1 MCRILKVSESAYY
14 SSQQLKISS
23 RKEKNER
30 VKQAIKTI
38 YEQSRFRYG
47 SVRIH
52 KELENQGYRV
62 SQPTVAKYMREMN
75 IRSIISKKYKI
86 CTTDSKHSFKIADNV
101 LDRNFTTTSANQAWV
116 SDITYIL
123 TAEGWLFLTIVLD
136 LYDRKVIGWSFSERM
151 HTSETTLA
159 AFNIAKQNR
168 PIWETQKL
176 IFHSDRGSQY
186 ACDELKKALAC
197 FKNVQQSM
205 SRKGNCWDNAPAES
219 FFKTLKTELVYHY
232 EYETLKEAEL
242 SIFEYIE
249 GFYNKCRRH
258 SALNND
264 TIDEFWAKQNSLKQ
278 VA

>member
-23 RKEKNER
+23 RKEKKER
-30 VKQAIKTI
+30 IKQAIKRI

-52 KELENQGYRV
+52 KELEKQEYRV

-136 LYDRKVIGWSFSERM
+136 LYDRKVIGWSFSDRM

-159 AFNIAKQNR
+159 AFNMAKQNR
-168 PIWETQKL
+168 PIWETQRL

-186 ACDELKKALAC
+186 ACDELKEALAC

-219 FFKTLKTELVYHY
+219 SV
-232 EYETLKEAEL
+232 AEL
-242 SIFEYIE
+242 AE
-249 GFYNKCRRH
+249 
-258 SALNND
+258 
-264 TIDEFWAKQNSLKQ
+264 
-278 VA
+278 V

>member
-1 MCRILKVSESAYY
+1 MCRVLKVSESSYY
-14 SSQQLKISS
+14 RSLYLKTSSQ
-23 RKEKNER
+23 KEKKER
-30 VKQAIKTI
+30 IKQAIKAI

-52 KELENQGYRV
+52 KELEVQGYKIC
-62 SQPTVAKYMREMN
+62 QATVAKYMREMN
-75 IRSIISKKYKI
+75 IRSIINKKYKI

-101 LDRNFTTTSANQAWV
+101 LDRNFTTTKANQAWV

-136 LYDRKVIGWSFSERM
+136 LYDRKVIGWSFSDSM
-151 HTSETTLA
+151 HTSKTTLP
-159 AFNIAKQNR
+159 AFYMAKQNR

-176 IFHSDRGSQY
+176 VFHSDRGSQY
-186 ACDELKKALAC
+186 ACHEFKEALAC
-197 FKNVQQSM
+197 YNNLQQSM
-205 SRKGNCWDNAPAES
+205 SRKGNCWDNAVAES

-232 EYETLKEAEL
+232 QYDTLKEAEL

-249 GFYNKCRRH
+249 CFYNKCRRH
-258 SALNND
+258 STLNND
-264 TIDEFWAKQNSLKQ
+264 TIDEFWNKQQQLKQ